1 MGEGFPGGQR
11 DPGGKGKLNCPEGK
25 QSSLTAHYL
34 KKAICSMKTKTY
46 CYSARPVARSFLT
59 GLLCCLLTSIQHAQI
74 VVVGGTGTASNATT
88 GFRGHA
94 VAVSGFALGSS
105 LALVNS
111 GALSVSGGAQ
121 EASSLGESVAGA
133 FSAGVTHTAVIGQGN
148 VAATEASVANISVTG
163 GGLSSAGDVITADFV
178 MSRATTACSTNGPTV
193 SGQVEVDGLAI
204 NGQAVAVSGQA
215 NQMVFLSGGGF
226 IIINEQLAAQTA
238 FTVDAQTVGTADT

>member
-1 MGEGFPGGQR
+1 M
-11 DPGGKGKLNCPEGK
+11 
-25 QSSLTAHYL
+25 
-34 KKAICSMKTKTY
+34 
-46 CYSARPVARSFLT
+46 T

-111 GALSVSGGAQ
+111 GALSVSDGAQ

-178 MSRATTACSTNGPTV
+178 IS
-193 SGQVEVDGLAI
+193 
-204 NGQAVAVSGQA
+204 
-215 NQMVFLSGGGF
+215 
-226 IIINEQLAAQTA
+226 
-238 FTVDAQTVGTADT
+238 